1 MTHNS
6 VAKPLLR
13 KKLQGKDVWPY
24 LFIIPFFII
33 YIAFN
38 FYPLIYSF
46 FISLTKWNGF
56 SESTF
61 IGFQNYIDIF
71 TKDPYFLKSIKNTI
85 IFMLIDIPVVLIGG
99 LLLANMLNSKLLK
112 GSGFFRMAAFAP
124 YLTIPVAIGVLFCLL
139 FDWNAGMINR
149 ILVAAGILGKGI
161 NFLGIPQLARL
172 VVVMMIVWKYIG
184 YHMIFF
190 NAGILGIPV
199 ELYEA
204 ADVDG
209 ANSFV
214 KFTRITVPMLRPI
227 TEFLLIMNIIWG
239 FQLFDEPKVLFSPWM
254 STSGAAGTAGGP
266 QRAALTAVWN
276 LYDVSFGSQMQYG
289 KGAAIAYGLFLFIL
303 AFSIIGLLVIKKSEK
318 KSEVD

>member
-1 MTHNS
+1 MSDRKQNP
-6 VAKPLLR
+6 AKR
-13 KKLQGKDVWPY
+13 RRLQGKDVWPY
-24 LFIIPFFII
+24 LFILPFFMI

-46 FISLTKWNGF
+46 FISLTKWDGF

-61 IGFQNYIDIF
+61 IGFQNYVDIF

-85 IFMLIDIPVVLIGG
+85 IFMLMDIPVVLIGG
-99 LLLANMLNSKLLK
+99 LLLAAMLNSRLLR
-112 GSGFFRMAAFAP
+112 GSGFFRLAAFAP

-139 FDWNAGMINR
+139 FDWNTGMINR
-149 ILVAAGILGKGI
+149 LLIAVGIIDKGI
-161 NFLGIPQLARL
+161 NFLGIPHLSRM
-172 VVVMMIVWKYIG
+172 VVVLMITWKYMG

-190 NAGILGIPV
+190 NAGILGIPT

-209 ANSFV
+209 ASALV

-239 FQLFDEPKVLFSPWM
+239 FQLFDEPKVLFSPWV

-289 KGAAIAYGLFLFIL
+289 KGASIAYGLFLFIL
-303 AFSIIGLLVIKKSEK
+303 IFSIVGLLVIKKAGK
-318 KSEVD
+318 NSEVD